1 MRYPAVLLFVAAMA
15 AVAAPGAERPVMAQ
29 SGGQCVSPP
38 PMKPSSCLGG
48 QWICRCYG
56 GGQVCDWELINC
68 ETVPGTPRRPGE
80 TRPGLD
86 PTRPGKY
93 GR

>member
-1 MRYPAVLLFVAAMA
+1 MRFHAVLFLVAAI
-15 AVAAPGAERPVMAQ
+15 AAPAAGAERPLVAQ

-38 PMKPSSCLGG
+38 PMKPSSCLAG

-56 GGQVCDWELINC
+56 GGQVCDWDLVNC

-80 TRPGLD
+80 TRPIPD
-86 PTRPGKY
+86 PTRPGTY

>member
-1 MRYPAVLLFVAAMA
+1 
-15 AVAAPGAERPVMAQ
+15 
-29 SGGQCVSPP
+29 
-38 PMKPSSCLGG
+38 MKPSSCLGG

-86 PTRPGKY
+86 PTRPGTY